1 LPKVKT
7 VTGAAKTST
16 AYGKGVGVVQVAGDT
31 LLAVTNNGWEW
42 RIVGANPSG
51 LGRTIWYGDS
61 PRFVAII
68 GADWRKSPDGTYPE
82 TPLKTDADSV
92 HIYSVVPAAGAG
104 AITGLPRSTY
114 IQSPYGEVR
123 VSKTM
128 ENRSPE
134 NTVEALK
141 METNLPIEGYLHT
154 GFGTDGGGGNPPPGF
169 MDLIDAFGGFPFL
182 VPYDAPPAA
191 EGDTFVD
198 GRNALQIA
206 RTRKTIPHG
215 GPDRVLA
222 QGLLMK
228 AALATIKPLGI
239 IELPNL
245 LSMMDGFVNTN
256 LSVDDL
262 VTLAATVY
270 TVDPGPMPT
279 LSAADLA
286 ASGHVSGS
294 LIVPTHGPYNQNVG
308 TLPNVVIKGCLYT
321 PDNVTFGYDLT
332 PLNDATF
339 VDLQDGLLS
348 ATPWVCDDGS

>member
-1 LPKVKT
+1 
-7 VTGAAKTST
+7 
-16 AYGKGVGVVQVAGDT
+16 
-31 LLAVTNNGWEW
+31 
-42 RIVGANPSG
+42 
-51 LGRTIWYGDS
+51 
-61 PRFVAII
+61 
-68 GADWRKSPDGTYPE
+68 
-82 TPLKTDADSV
+82 
-92 HIYSVVPAAGAG
+92 
-104 AITGLPRSTY
+104 
-114 IQSPYGEVR
+114 
-123 VSKTM
+123 M
-128 ENRSPE
+128 ENRSPA

-141 METNLPIEGYLHT
+141 METGLPIEGYLHT
-154 GFGTDGGGGNPPPGF
+154 GMGSIVGGGNPPPGF
-169 MDLIDAFGGFPFL
+169 TDIIDAFGGFPFL
-182 VPYDAPPAA
+182 VPYDAGTAN
-191 EGDTFVD
+191 EGDTFVN
-198 GRNALQIA
+198 GNKAQALA
-206 RTRKTIPHG
+206 RERKTLPHG
-215 GPDRVLA
+215 GPDRVLM

-279 LSAADLA
+279 LSAANLA
-286 ASGHVSGS
+286 ASGHVSGAK
-294 LIVPTHGPYNQNVG
+294 IVPSHGPYNQNVG
-308 TLPNVVIKGCLYT
+308 TLPNVMVKGCLYT